1 MSRKTKLSAGI
12 SAVIAKMPMSHLSR
26 EFFDRVGSS
35 FAEFLIRDGFT
46 HLAGVDQLA
55 GRHLREFV
63 ASLKSPDEG
72 RPLSIRSQQNVA
84 AALRQIYRAAGRG
97 AVADAPELTN
107 ASLGISGGSRRGT
120 KSPPTPEELVAFI
133 ANAEAQDRPGIAAI
147 IRLAATFGLRHFEA
161 LMASEETLARWRIEL
176 LGDGAIQVIRGTKGG
191 RSRRTCVSNVDEA
204 IAVVDAALGIAKAQ
218 GGYLVTQKNGQPARD
233 LRQARSIA
241 RNWCHRN
248 GVVAHALRYAYA
260 ERRFRD
266 LTAAGVAPREALSML
281 ALDLGHGSGRGRW
294 ARSVYLRGLRCR
306 EGDAT
311 TAGVVDHDQMDP
323 SA

>member
-26 EFFDRVGSS
+26 EFYDRVGSS
-35 FAEFLIRDGFT
+35 FAEFLVRAGYT
-46 HLAGVDQLA
+46 HLADPDQLC
-55 GRHLREFV
+55 GRHFRDYID
-63 ASLKSPDEG
+63 SIKSPAEG
-72 RPLSIRSQQNVA
+72 QPLSIRSMQNVA
-84 AALRQIYRAAGRG
+84 ASLRQIYRAAGRG

-107 ASLGISGGSRRGT
+107 AALGISGGSRRGT
-120 KSPPTPEELVAFI
+120 KSPPTPEELYTAV
-133 ANAEAQDRPGIAAI
+133 ANAEDQNRPGIAAI
-147 IRLAATFGLRHFEA
+147 IRLASTFGLRHFEA

-176 LGDGAIQVIRGTKGG
+176 ACEGAIEVVRGTKGG
-191 RSRRTCVSNVDEA
+191 RSRRTRVGNVLEA
-204 IAVVDAALGIAKAQ
+204 IAVVDAALDVAKSQ
-218 GGYLVTQKNGQPARD
+218 GGYLVTQKNGEPARD

-241 RNWCHRN
+241 RNWMHRN
-248 GVVAHALRYAYA
+248 GIVAHALRYAYA

-266 LTAAGVAPREALSML
+266 LTAAGIAPREALSML

-311 TAGVVDHDQMDP
+311 TTSVVDPTNP

>member
-12 SAVIAKMPMSHLSR
+12 SAVIAKMPMSHLTR
-26 EFFDRVGSS
+26 EFYDRVGSS
-35 FAEFLIRDGFT
+35 FAEFLIRTGYT
-46 HLAGVDQLA
+46 HLAHPYQLC
-55 GRHLREFV
+55 GRHFRDYVE
-63 ASLKSPDEG
+63 SIKSPAEDL
-72 RPLSIRSQQNVA
+72 PLSIRSIQNVA
-84 AALRQIYRAAGRG
+84 ACLRQIYRAAGRG

-107 ASLGISGGSRRGT
+107 SALGISGGSRRGT
-120 KSPPTPEELVAFI
+120 KSPPTPEQLVAFI
-133 ANAEAQDRPGIAAI
+133 ANAEAQDRPGIAAM

-161 LMASEETLARWRIEL
+161 LMASEETLTRWRIEL
-176 LGDGAIQVIRGTKGG
+176 AREGAIEIVRGTKGG
-191 RSRRTCVSNVDEA
+191 RSRRTRVDNVLEA
-204 IAVVDAALGIAKAQ
+204 IAVVDDALDVAKAQ

-248 GVVAHALRYAYA
+248 GVVVHALRYAYA

-294 ARSVYLRGLRCR
+294 ARSVYLRGLRRR

-311 TAGVVDHDQMDP
+311 TTSVVDP
-323 SA
+323 TNTSA